1 MLIHFI
7 NSLTYE
13 NNIEN
18 KMLEAMILP
27 IIKNKEI
34 QNVKELKRLLTP
46 ILKKIY
52 KQIIFLWIDKLYVKG
67 EEKTPNKTFY
77 IHITIKDRQR
87 RALLIS
93 ITQKK
98 LDTLQKICLWKLSS
112 VIKTEE
118 DIEKL
123 NYFQLIPK
131 LIKEDIKQ
139 HVEKSRC
146 GYF

>member
-1 MLIHFI
+1 
-7 NSLTYE
+7 
-13 NNIEN
+13 
-18 KMLEAMILP
+18 MLEAMILP

-98 LDTLQKICLWKLSS
+98 LDTLQTLRASHRL
-112 VIKTEE
+112 
-118 DIEKL
+118 
-123 NYFQLIPK
+123 
-131 LIKEDIKQ
+131 
-139 HVEKSRC
+139 
-146 GYF
+146 